1 MAKEKIQMVDDDEV
15 ENVGIMSG
23 FMDDIDEIMNEIMEE
38 EKGDMSEE
46 EGDMARV
53 MGRTPDSPEILM
65 NNLRGNMRSIDARRE
80 ELAEMVGYNAAAET
94 PDEVLAMLQ
103 PVLAQQEMA
112 GIASMMAPPQGL
124 SPNVS
129 PRDALSAP
137 PAMPEGVASLP
148 MDQGPMGMP
157 QGPMPPAAPAPAP
170 MPMKDGG
177 IVQYFQDG
185 TDEEGVTAV
194 SDTLGGVY
202 PPEVIAQILP
212 LLQAEMAR
220 QPMAVPASATER
232 AKELEPMYSELL
244 GVDKEAAKAQFLM
257 NLGQAALRYAGNVGP
272 SGERLTGSPIA
283 RLAAGFSDVPAAAA
297 KAGADMAAQ
306 ERQARL
312 AALQGA
318 QAEIASA
325 QDYNKDLLG
334 RKLDIYSDILKQKP
348 EVTYTLATQ
357 EQKSGLP
364 EADQAL
370 PWQISSRGQLSLP
383 GGRPPVGTT
392 IDVGGDKFGERLGV
406 NTANQLDVSYIQANS
421 ALQTRNT
428 ADELLPLIEE
438 EGAVFAGPLSG
449 AQTYVNRLAEKLNI
463 SDGTDQE
470 RLNNTVSVMQS
481 LARFELQA
489 AEAMRGQ
496 GQITEKE
503 RDLIRRTAAG
513 QLTELTQDEVATLV
527 KGLRKV
533 AQYKI
538 DQHNLRL
545 TKFKDAY
552 ADDENVIKQLS
563 LYELTDVPL
572 ANFDIRTQADSL
584 LDGMGIES
592 QQSGN

>member
-65 NNLRGNMRSIDARRE
+65 NNLRGNMRSLDARRE

-232 AKELEPMYSELL
+232 AKELEPMYAELL
-244 GVDKEAAKAQFLM
+244 GVDKNAAKAQFLM

-297 KAGADMAAQ
+297 QAGAAMAAQ

-312 AALQGA
+312 AALQAA
-318 QAEIASA
+318 QAERASA
-325 QDYNKDLLG
+325 LDYNADL
-334 RKLDIYSDILKQKP
+334 RKSKLDIYSDILKQKP
-348 EVTYTLATQ
+348 RGQTRPLTAEEFTAY
-357 EQKSGLP
+357 GIP
-364 EADQAL
+364 ESEKEL
-370 PWQISSRGQLSLP
+370 PWVIDEEGAVSIA
-383 GGRPPVGTT
+383 GGRPPVPLVDMTEDKREMFGLEIAKEAVAPLYENAVNARKDIQN
-392 IDVGGDKFGERLGV
+392 IDEIISLLEAGDVDTGFGAELRQNIRRVQGLFSDDPDRV
-406 NTANQLDVSYIQANS
+406 RTLTDTELLNS
-421 ALQTRNT
+421 ALGKDVFGAISDLGVGARGLDTPAEREFLREVVAGRITLTKETLLRMAAIRRKAASSNIENWN
-428 ADELLPLIEE
+428 ELLE
-438 EGAVFAGPLSG
+438 SG
-449 AQTYVNRLAEKLNI
+449 RA
-463 SDGTDQE
+463 
-470 RLNNTVSVMQS
+470 QS
-481 LARFELQA
+481 LFNVAPFYP
-489 AEAMRGQ
+489 
-496 GQITEKE
+496 TEKM
-503 RDLIRRTAAG
+503 DIPAMPTAASF
-513 QLTELTQDEVATLV
+513 DEGPGSDRRRRVNQILNR
-527 KGLRKV
+527 G
-533 AQYKI
+533 
-538 DQHNLRL
+538 
-545 TKFKDAY
+545 
-552 ADDENVIKQLS
+552 
-563 LYELTDVPL
+563 
-572 ANFDIRTQADSL
+572 
-584 LDGMGIES
+584 
-592 QQSGN
+592 

>member
-1 MAKEKIQMVDDDEV
+1 MAKEKKMQVVEDDEI

-23 FMDDIDEIMNEIMEE
+23 FMDDIDGILAEIMEE
-38 EKGDMSEE
+38 EQEATSGEDD
-46 EGDMARV
+46 DMARV

-65 NNLRGNMRSIDARRE
+65 NNLRGNMRSLDARRE
-80 ELAEMVGYNAAAET
+80 ELAEMVGFSAAEET

-103 PVLAQQEMA
+103 PVLAEQEMA
-112 GIASMMAPPQGL
+112 GIAGFSPLNSGSPQAPPESL
-124 SPNVS
+124 T
-129 PRDALSAP
+129 P
-137 PAMPEGVASLP
+137 PADAGGVLSLP
-148 MDQGPMGMP
+148 MGQEPMP
-157 QGPMPPAAPAPAP
+157 APMPPAAPAPAP
-170 MPMKDGG
+170 MSMKKGG
-177 IVQYFQDG
+177 LVQYFQDG
-185 TDEEGVTAV
+185 SDEDGVTAV

-202 PPEVIAQILP
+202 PAEVIAQIMP
-212 LLQAEMAR
+212 LLQAEIAR
-220 QPMAVPASATER
+220 QPMDVPASATER
-232 AKELEPMYSELL
+232 AKELEPMYADLL

-257 NLGQAALRYAGNVGP
+257 NLGQSALRYAGNVGP
-272 SGERLTGSPIA
+272 SGERLSGSPLA

-297 KAGADMAAQ
+297 KAGANMAAQ

-325 QDYNKDLLG
+325 QDYNTELLG

-348 EVTYTLATQ
+348 QVTYELATQ

-364 EADQAL
+364 EADQGL

-392 IDVGGDKFGERLGV
+392 IDLGSDKFGERLGI
-406 NTANQLDVSYIQANS
+406 NAAGQLDVSYIQANS

-449 AQTYVNRLAEKLNI
+449 AQTYINRLADKLNI
-463 SDGTDQE
+463 SDGTDEE

-513 QLTELTQDEVATLV
+513 QLTDLTQNEVTTLV
-527 KGLRKV
+527 RGLRKV

-538 DQHNLRL
+538 DQHNLILDKYRNA
-545 TKFKDAY
+545 FS
-552 ADDENVIKQLS
+552 DDDDIIKQLS
-563 LYELTDVPL
+563 LYELTEVPL
-572 ANFDIRTQADSL
+572 ANFNLRTEADSL
-584 LDGMGIES
+584 VDDMDIGGQEN
-592 QQSGN
+592 GN